1 MIDSPALDSA
11 VHMPY
16 GDGTLESH
24 RVLFAQNIPA
34 VEGLGGELDV
44 TGRRCLAAGRERP
57 RACSRFADEPAERGS
72 SRQIARGPGPPL
84 RTRCPCESP

>member
-24 RVLFAQNIPA
+24 RVLFAQNIPRSRA
-34 VEGLGGELDV
+34 W
-44 TGRRCLAAGRERP
+44 AA
-57 RACSRFADEPAERGS
+57 S
-72 SRQIARGPGPPL
+72 S
-84 RTRCPCESP
+84 T